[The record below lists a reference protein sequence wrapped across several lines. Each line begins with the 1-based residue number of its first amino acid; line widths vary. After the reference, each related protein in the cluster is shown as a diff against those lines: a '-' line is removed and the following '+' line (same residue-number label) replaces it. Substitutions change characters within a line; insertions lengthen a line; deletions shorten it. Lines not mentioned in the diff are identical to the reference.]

1 MKNRITVLLVLI
13 TLFALPL
20 SAAGNGPIGII
31 TAMSNELSLL
41 LENADIEETRTIG
54 GVDYNIGTLEGQDV
68 VLVKAGIGKIMAAAG
83 AATLINEF
91 DVSSIIFTGIAGG
104 VGDETEVMD
113 IVVSTDLAVHDYGN
127 INNDGFVWGAV
138 AGTDENGRIPADPGL
153 TELAYDSAVKVVGED
168 SAFKGTIATG
178 DQFVASE
185 SYVKVLQDRFNALA
199 CEMEGAAVALVAY
212 SYDVPFVVIRCISDK
227 ADGLAHDTYANFGDT
242 AADNSATIVMTMLES
257 M

>member
-1 MKNRITVLLVLI
+1 MKNRFIALLVLI
-13 TLFALPL
+13 IAFSAPL
-20 SAAGNGPIGII
+20 MAVGNGPIGII

-41 LENADIEETRTIG
+41 LENADIEETKTIG

-68 VLVKAGIGKIMAAAG
+68 VLVKAGVGKILAAAG

-113 IVVSTDLAVHDYGN
+113 IVVSTDLAVHDYGD
-127 INNDGFVWGAV
+127 INNDGFAWEAV
-138 AGTDENGRIPADPGL
+138 HGSDENGRIPADPEL
-153 TELAYDSAVKVVGED
+153 TALAFDSAVSVVGAD

-199 CEMEGAAVALVAY
+199 CEMEGAAVGLVAY
-212 SYDVPFVVIRCISDK
+212 TYGVPFVVIRCMSDK
-227 ADGLAHDTYANFGDT
+227 ADGLAHGTYANFGDT
-242 AADNSATIVMTMLES
+242 AADNSARIVMNMLGN

>member
-1 MKNRITVLLVLI
+1 MNSND
-13 TLFALPL
+13 P
-20 SAAGNGPIGII
+20 AGK
-31 TAMSNELSLL
+31 MSFE
-41 LENADIEETRTIG
+41 R
-54 GVDYNIGTLEGQDV
+54 
-68 VLVKAGIGKIMAAAG
+68 
-83 AATLINEF
+83 
-91 DVSSIIFTGIAGG
+91 
-104 VGDETEVMD
+104 VGDSWQIAVRTADDLFYVRELDGALWAMTSLPVESVSCDMEFLTFMD
-113 IVVSTDLAVHDYGN
+113 D
-127 INNDGFVWGAV
+127 
-138 AGTDENGRIPADPGL
+138 DENGRIPADPEL
-153 TELAYDSAVKVVGED
+153 TALAYDSAVKVVGED

-212 SYDVPFVVIRCISDK
+212 SYDVPFVVIRCMSDK

>member
-1 MKNRITVLLVLI
+1 MRKIAIIVLI
-13 TLFALPL
+13 AVM
-20 SAAGNGPIGII
+20 AAAPAMAAENGPIGII

-41 LENADIEETRTIG
+41 LENADIKETVTIG
-54 GVDYNIGTLEGQDV
+54 GVDYNVGTLEGKDV
-68 VLVKAGIGKIMAAAG
+68 VLAKAGIGKILAAAG

-113 IVVSTDLAVHDYGN
+113 IVVSTDLAVHDYGD
-127 INNDGFVWGAV
+127 IGNDGFTWDAV
-138 AGTDENGRIPADPGL
+138 AGTDENGRIPADPEL
-153 TELAYDSAVKVVGED
+153 TALAYDSAVKVVGED

-178 DQFVASE
+178 DQFVARE

-212 SYDVPFVVIRCISDK
+212 SYDVPFVVIRCMSDK
-227 ADGLAHDTYANFGDT
+227 ADGLAHDTYENFGDT

>member
-1 MKNRITVLLVLI
+1 MKKLI
-13 TLFALPL
+13 IAALALAAFSAPL
-20 SAAGNGPIGII
+20 MAEENGPIGII

-41 LENADIEETRTIG
+41 LENAEITDTETIG

-68 VLVKAGIGKIMAAAG
+68 VLVKAGIGKIIAAAG

-91 DVSSIIFTGIAGG
+91 DFSSIIFTGIAGG

-113 IVVSTDLAVHDYGN
+113 IVVSTDLVVHDYGDMT
-127 INNDGFVWGAV
+127 NDGFVWDAI
-138 AGTDENGRIPADPGL
+138 AGTDNGRIPADPAL
-153 TELAYDSAVKVVGED
+153 SDLAYNAAVEVVGED
-168 SAFKGTIATG
+168 SAFKGNIATG

-185 SYVKVLQDRFNALA
+185 SYVKYLQDSFNSLA

-212 SYDVPFVVIRCISDK
+212 NYGVPFVVIRCMSDK
-227 ADGLAHDTYANFGDT
+227 ADGLAHDSYANFGDT
-242 AADNSATIVMTMLES
+242 AADNSASIVMTMLQE

>member
-1 MKNRITVLLVLI
+1 MKTRITVLLMLI
-13 TLFALPL
+13 AVISAPL
-20 SAAGNGPIGII
+20 MAAEDGPVGII

-54 GVDYNIGTLEGQDV
+54 SVDYSIGTLEGKEV

-113 IVVSTDLAVHDYGN
+113 IVVSTDLAVHDYGD
-127 INNDGFVWGAV
+127 IGNDGFTWEAV
-138 AGTDENGRIPADPGL
+138 AGTDENGRIPADPEL
-153 TELAYDSAVKVVGED
+153 TALAYDSAVKIVGED
-168 SAFKGTIATG
+168 SAFKGTVATG

-185 SYVKVLQDRFNALA
+185 SYVKILQERFNALA

-212 SYDVPFVVIRCISDK
+212 SYDVPFVVIRCMSDK
-227 ADGLAHDTYANFGDT
+227 ADGLAHSTYDNFGDT
-242 AADNSATIVMTMLES
+242 AADNSARIVMSMLES